1 MFEFAPDGESAR
13 LMVVALDLAGTF
25 AFAVLGALAAA
36 RRGLDLFGVLERVV
50 SWPESFQP
58 RWAENR
64 KCWAS
69 SIISG
74 IPKSLSL

>member
-50 SWPESFQP
+50 SWP
-58 RWAENR
+58 
-64 KCWAS
+64 
-69 SIISG
+69 
-74 IPKSLSL
+74 